1 MFIWLDSV
9 FGIYIYVYV
18 YYVLI
23 IICLVNF
30 TEGEGERRDIVNVDR
45 CTETDI
51 YQRIKVPN
59 CFWGS
64 KLARQLLIS
73 NMSCCGCGDDG
84 SSRVDPEVIIS
95 NNF

>member
-1 MFIWLDSV
+1 M
-9 FGIYIYVYV
+9 
-18 YYVLI
+18 
-23 IICLVNF
+23 NF